1 MVVPM
6 SRWLSEPEQ
15 RAWRGLLQMTTR
27 LEAQLNRELQ
37 EASGLSLADYDV
49 LVPLSEA
56 PQGRLRVF
64 EVASA
69 LGWERSRLSHHLTRM
84 QRRGLITREDCDA
97 DRRGAFVV
105 LADAGRSAIEQAAPA
120 HVKTVRRLVFD
131 GLSGEQVVSLQAFT
145 ESVLRRLDTSEQTRA
160 TA

>member
-1 MVVPM
+1 MLGLM
-6 SRWLSEPEQ
+6 TRWLSDPEQ

-27 LEAQLNRELQ
+27 LEAELNRELQ

-49 LVPLSEA
+49 LVPLSEQ

-64 EVASA
+64 ELASA
-69 LGWERSRLSHHLTRM
+69 LGWERSRLSHHLARM
-84 QRRGLITREDCDA
+84 QRRGLLVREDCPT

-105 LADAGRSAIEQAAPA
+105 LTDQGRTAIEQAAPA
-120 HVKTVRRLVFD
+120 HVETVRRLVFE
-131 GLSGEQVVSLQAFT
+131 GLTDEQVRSLQTLT
-145 ESVLRRLDTSEQTRA
+145 ESVLGRLDTPAQTEA

>member
-1 MVVPM
+1 MT
-6 SRWLSEPEQ
+6 RWLSEPEQ

-37 EASGLSLADYDV
+37 ETSGLSLADYDV

-64 EVASA
+64 ELASD

-84 QRRGLITREDCDA
+84 QRRGLIAREDCDA

-105 LADAGRSAIEQAAPA
+105 LTGAGRSAIDRAAPA
-120 HVKTVRRLVFD
+120 HVETVRRLVFE
-131 GLSGEQVVSLQAFT
+131 GLSGAQVRSLRAFT
-145 ESVLRRLDTSEQTRA
+145 ESVQRRLDLAERTRA
-160 TA
+160 TV

>member
-1 MVVPM
+1 MT
-6 SRWLSEPEQ
+6 RWLTEPEQ

-37 EASGLSLADYDV
+37 ETSGLSLADYDV

-64 EVASA
+64 QLAA
-69 LGWERSRLSHHLTRM
+69 DLGWERSRLSHHLTRM
-84 QRRGLITREDCDA
+84 QRRGLVTREDCDA

-105 LADAGRSAIEQAAPA
+105 LTPAGRSAIDQAAPA
-120 HVKTVRRLVFD
+120 HVETVRRLVFR
-131 GLSGEQVVSLQAFT
+131 GLSGEQVRSLQAFT
-145 ESVLRRLDTSEQTRA
+145 ESVQRRLDAADRSRA

>member
-1 MVVPM
+1 MT
-6 SRWLSEPEQ
+6 RWLSEPEQ

-27 LEAQLNRELQ
+27 LETQLNRELQ
-37 EASGLSLADYDV
+37 ETSGLSLADYDV

-64 EVASA
+64 ELASD

-105 LADAGRSAIEQAAPA
+105 LTDAGRSAIDQAAPA
-120 HVKTVRRLVFD
+120 HVETVRRLVFE
-131 GLSGEQVVSLQAFT
+131 GLSDKHVTALQAFT
-145 ESVLRRLDTSEQTRA
+145 DSVQRRLDTTEETRA
-160 TA
+160 TT

>member
-1 MVVPM
+1 MT
-6 SRWLSEPEQ
+6 RWLSEPEQ

-27 LEAQLNRELQ
+27 LETQLNRELQ
-37 EASGLSLADYDV
+37 ETSGLSLADYDV

-64 EVASA
+64 ELASD

-105 LADAGRSAIEQAAPA
+105 LTGAGRSAIDQAAPA
-120 HVKTVRRLVFD
+120 HVETVRRLVFD
-131 GLSGEQVVSLQAFT
+131 GLSDEQVRSLQAFT
-145 ESVLRRLDTSEQTRA
+145 ESVQRRLDTAEETRA

>member
-1 MVVPM
+1 MT
-6 SRWLSEPEQ
+6 RWLSEPEQ

-37 EASGLSLADYDV
+37 ETSGLSLADYDV

-64 EVASA
+64 ELASD

-84 QRRGLITREDCDA
+84 QRRGLVTREDCDA

-105 LADAGRSAIEQAAPA
+105 LTGAGRSAIDQAAPA
-120 HVKTVRRLVFD
+120 HVDTVRRLVFD
-131 GLSGEQVVSLQAFT
+131 GLSDEHVTALQALT
-145 ESVLRRLDTSEQTRA
+145 DEVLRRLEAPHVRTSR
-160 TA
+160 